1 MAAARDERT
10 EDGRVLL
17 LTALI
22 VLAAVTGAAF
32 GRLFQGSGPMW
43 RLLMAGAVAASLA
56 AVLER
61 RHLLI
66 SVVAG
71 AAGLIVMI
79 GLIVFPRTTLLGMPT
94 PDTLR
99 AIGRA
104 LSRVG
109 EHAAREFTPAAPLP
123 SLMTAAVIA
132 VWCASYA
139 SHALGARAGSPVL
152 ALIPPAGLLGFASYL
167 AGGGPRL
174 GFVLGFLLAS
184 LGVLLGSGLR
194 RFRVWG
200 PILAWPGSRRWRAAA
215 GGNGREARRLVV
227 AVTAVAILLPG
238 LLPGFRAAPLL
249 DLGSSGGRITINPIV
264 DIRPSL
270 NRDDAIELFRVR
282 ARRPAYWRLVSL
294 ERFNGRVWTSGD
306 LEATNGEVVEAGGL
320 QFTPGD
326 VTFAEGSGAI
336 GVGNREAQPL
346 EQEIEIS
353 GLARSWLPAAYQP
366 IAIGLPQGSARFDRA
381 RSSIVPTDDVPSGF
395 RYQIVSQLVVP
406 TAEELN
412 GEEREAAQPLAV
424 GPHTL
429 LPANVPPRVYELARS
444 ITKDAESPYQ
454 QMLALQ
460 RHLRTFT
467 YDEQAP
473 AGHEINDLLFF
484 LEESKRGYCEQFAAA
499 MAVMVRALGYAS
511 RVAVGFLPGG
521 VAEDRR
527 FVVTTEQAHAWPE
540 VYFKGFGWLAFEPT
554 PTRSNP
560 VAGDYL
566 NPPAAVLGGSTSQ
579 GETALTQNSGSSQL
593 AAAERAGGALGGPG
607 GELPEI
613 APEPQRRTFPLIAV
627 VLLAAAILF
636 ILVRSGRRRL
646 ELFRARS
653 PEERVVAAYGLFESW
668 AGDVGF
674 GRRTGETPLEYQAR
688 LKRSIPFSN
697 GHLEKV
703 TVLTGQALYS
713 GVVVSRTEAREAVGA
728 AKAAARDVRRH
739 AGKTKRVLG
748 TLGIR
753 R

>member
-43 RLLMAGAVAASLA
+43 RLLIAGAVAASLA

-71 AAGLIVMI
+71 AAGLLVMI

-94 PDTLR
+94 ADTLR

-123 SLMTAAVIA
+123 SLVTAAVIA

-139 SHALGARAGSPVL
+139 SHALGARAASPVL

-238 LLPGFRAAPLL
+238 LLPGFRAAPLF
-249 DLGSSGGRITINPIV
+249 DFGSSSGRITINPIV

-270 NRDDAIELFRVR
+270 NRDEAIELFRVR

-306 LEATNGEVVEAGGL
+306 LEATNGEVVQAGGL

-326 VTFAEGSGAI
+326 VTFAEGSGTI
-336 GVGNREAQPL
+336 GVGNRDAQGL

-353 GLARSWLPAAYQP
+353 RLGGSWLPAAYQP
-366 IAIGLPQGSARFDRA
+366 VAIGLPQGSARFDRA

-406 TAEELN
+406 TAEELD
-412 GEEREAAQPLAV
+412 GTTREATQPLAV
-424 GPHTL
+424 GPDTL
-429 LPANVPPRVYELARS
+429 LPPNVPPRVYQLARS
-444 ITKDAESPYQ
+444 ITKDAETPYQ

-460 RHLRTFT
+460 GHLRSFT

-484 LEESKRGYCEQFAAA
+484 LEQSKRGYCEQFAAA

-511 RVAVGFLPGG
+511 RVAVGFLPGD

-566 NPPAAVLGGSTSQ
+566 TPPAAVLGLTSQ

-593 AAAERAGGALGGPG
+593 AAAERAGGARGGPG
-607 GELPEI
+607 GELLDRP
-613 APEPQRRTFPLIAV
+613 PEPERRTFPLIAV
-627 VLLAAAILF
+627 VLLAAAILY
-636 ILVRSGRRRL
+636 VVARSGRRRL

-674 GRRTGETPLEYQAR
+674 RRRTGETPLEYQAR
-688 LKRSIPFSN
+688 LRRSIPFSN

-703 TVLTGQALYS
+703 TALTGHALYS
-713 GVVVSRTEAREAVGA
+713 GGSISRTQARDAVIA
-728 AKAAARDVRRH
+728 ARAAARDVRRH
-739 AGKTKRVLG
+739 AGVRKRVLG
-748 TLGIR
+748 TLGITR
-753 R
+753 

>member
-1 MAAARDERT
+1 MAAPHDDRA

-22 VLAAVTGAAF
+22 ALSAVTGAAF
-32 GRLFQGSGPMW
+32 GRLFQGAGPMW
-43 RLLMAGAVAASLA
+43 KLFAVGAAAAGLA

-66 SVVAG
+66 SVAGG
-71 AAGLIVMI
+71 AAGLVVTI

-94 PDTLR
+94 TDTLR

-109 EHAAREFTPAAPLP
+109 EHAAQEFTPAAPLA
-123 SLMTAAVIA
+123 SLVTAAVVA

-139 SHALGARAGSPVL
+139 SHALGVRAASPVL
-152 ALIPPAGLLGFASYL
+152 SLIPPAGLLGFASYL
-167 AGGGPRL
+167 AVDGPRL

-194 RFRVWG
+194 RLRVWG
-200 PILAWPGSRRWRAAA
+200 PILTWPGSRRWNAATGSNA
-215 GGNGREARRLVV
+215 REARRLVL

-238 LLPGFRAAPLL
+238 LLPGFKAAPLL
-249 DLGSSGGRITINPIV
+249 DLGSGGRITINPIV

-270 NRDDAIELFRVR
+270 NRTKAVELFRVR

-294 ERFNGRVWTSGD
+294 ERFDGRVWTSGD
-306 LEATNGEVVEAGGL
+306 LNATNGELVEGGEL
-320 QFTPGD
+320 RFTPGN
-326 VTFAEGSGAI
+326 GSFLDGSQQ
-336 GVGNREAQPL
+336 GTVGSTDAFPL

-353 GLARSWLPAAYQP
+353 RLAGSWLPAAYQP
-366 IAIGLPQGSARFDRA
+366 MAIGLPEGTARFDRS
-381 RSSIVPTDDVPSGF
+381 RSSIVPTSEIPPGF
-395 RYQIVSQLVVP
+395 RYRILSQLVVP
-406 TAEELN
+406 TAEELDR
-412 GEEREAAQPLAV
+412 GGREIAEPLAV
-424 GPHTL
+424 GAETL
-429 LPANVPPRVYELARS
+429 LPVNIPARVHELART
-444 ITKDAESPYQ
+444 ITRDAESPYQ
-454 QMLALQ
+454 KMLAIQ

-467 YDEQAP
+467 YDEEAP

-484 LEESKRGYCEQFAAA
+484 LERSKRGYCEQFAAA
-499 MAVMVRALGYAS
+499 MAVMVRSLGYAS

-527 FVVTTEQAHAWPE
+527 FVVTTDQAHAWPE

-554 PTRSNP
+554 PTRFNP

-566 NPPAAVLGGSTSQ
+566 NPPAPVLGTPITQ

-593 AAAERAGGALGGPG
+593 AAAERAGGAQGGPG
-607 GELPEI
+607 GELLQGPRETDGR
-613 APEPQRRTFPLIAV
+613 ALPLIALVVVAAVV
-627 VLLAAAILF
+627 VLVAARHI
-636 ILVRSGRRRL
+636 RRRY

-653 PEERVVAAYGLFESW
+653 PEERVVAAYGLFESL
-668 AGDVGF
+668 AGDVGL
-674 GRRTGETPLEYQAR
+674 GRRTGETPQEYQAR
-688 LKRSIPFSN
+688 LRRSVSFSD
-697 GHLEKV
+697 GHLERV
-703 TVLTGQALYS
+703 TLLTGHALYS
-713 GVVVSRTEAREAVGA
+713 GENVPETAARDAVAA

-739 AGKTKRVLG
+739 AGMRKRVLG

>member
-1 MAAARDERT
+1 MATTRDDRA

-22 VLAAVTGAAF
+22 VLSAVTGAAF
-32 GRLFQGSGPMW
+32 GRLFQGAGPMW
-43 RLLMAGAVAASLA
+43 KLLAVGAASATLA
-56 AVLER
+56 AVVGR

-66 SVVAG
+66 SVAAG
-71 AAGLIVMI
+71 AAGLLVTI
-79 GLIVFPRTTLLGMPT
+79 GLVVFPRTTLLGVPT
-94 PDTLR
+94 TDTLR

-109 EHAAREFTPAAPLP
+109 DHAAKEFTPAAPLA
-123 SLMTAAVIA
+123 SLVTAAVVA

-139 SHALGARAGSPVL
+139 SHALAVRAASPVL

-167 AGGGPRL
+167 AEDGPRL

-215 GGNGREARRLVV
+215 GGNAREARRLVV
-227 AVTAVAILLPG
+227 AVTAEAIVLPG
-238 LLPGFRAAPLL
+238 LLPGFKAAPLL
-249 DLGSSGGRITINPIV
+249 NLGSSTGRITINPIV

-270 NRDDAIELFRVR
+270 NRTEAVELFRVR

-306 LEATNGEVVEAGGL
+306 LNATNGELVQAGEMR
-320 QFTPGD
+320 FTPAD
-326 VTFAEGSGAI
+326 VSFTDGFGEGTAGAAEAP
-336 GVGNREAQPL
+336 PL

-353 GLARSWLPAAYQP
+353 RLAGAWLPAAYQP
-366 IAIGLPQGSARFDRA
+366 MAIGLPQGSARFDRS
-381 RSSIVPTDDVPSGF
+381 RSSIVPTGEVPPGF
-395 RYQIVSQLVVP
+395 SYRIISQLVVP
-406 TAEELN
+406 TAEELD
-412 GEEREAAQPLAV
+412 GTTREVAQPLAV
-424 GPHTL
+424 GAETL
-429 LPANVPPRVYELARS
+429 LPPNLPPRVYELART
-444 ITKDAESPYQ
+444 ITKDAETPYQ

-467 YDEQAP
+467 YDEEAP

-484 LEESKRGYCEQFAAA
+484 LEKSKRGYCEQFAAA

-527 FVVTTEQAHAWPE
+527 FIVTTDQAHAWPE

-566 NPPAAVLGGSTSQ
+566 NPPAPVLGLPTSQ
-579 GETALTQNSGSSQL
+579 GETALTQNSGQSQL
-593 AAAERAGGALGGPG
+593 AASERAGGAQSGPG
-607 GELPEI
+607 GELLQR
-613 APEPQRRTFPLIAV
+613 PQQTERPAFPLIAV
-627 VLLAAAILF
+627 VLVAALALFVAA
-636 ILVRSGRRRL
+636 RSLRRRY
-646 ELFRARS
+646 ELLRAHS
-653 PEERVVAAYGLFESW
+653 PHERVTAAYGLFESL
-668 AGDVGF
+668 AGDVGL
-674 GRRTGETPLEYQAR
+674 GRRQGETPLEYEKR
-688 LKRSIPFSN
+688 LKGLVPFDAR
-697 GHLEKV
+697 HLER
-703 TVLTGQALYS
+703 LTALLGRALYS
-713 GVVVSRTEAREAVGA
+713 LADLTRTHARDAVAA

-739 AGKTKRVLG
+739 AGMRKRVLG

-753 R
+753 S

>member
-1 MAAARDERT
+1 MAAARNERT

-22 VLAAVTGAAF
+22 ALSAITGAAF
-32 GRLFQGSGPMW
+32 GRLFQGSSPMW
-43 RLLMAGAVAASLA
+43 RLLVAGAVAASLA

-66 SVVAG
+66 SVTIG
-71 AAGLIVMI
+71 AAGLLVMI
-79 GLIVFPRTTLLGMPT
+79 GFLVFPRTTLLGLPT
-94 PDTLR
+94 ADTLR

-109 EHAAREFTPAAPLP
+109 EQAAREYTPAAPLP

-139 SHALGARAGSPVL
+139 THALGARAASPVL

-167 AGGGPRL
+167 SDDGPRL

-184 LGVLLGSGLR
+184 LGVLLASGLR

-200 PILAWPGSRRWRAAA
+200 PILAWPGSRTWKATT
-215 GGNGREARRLVV
+215 GGPGREARRLAV

-238 LLPGFRAAPLL
+238 LLPGYGAAPLL
-249 DLGSSGGRITINPIV
+249 DLGSSGRITINPIV

-270 NRDDAIELFRVR
+270 TRDEGIELFRVR

-294 ERFNGRVWTSGD
+294 ERFNGRMWTSGD
-306 LEATNGEVVEAGGL
+306 LEARSGDIVQPGGL
-320 QFTPGD
+320 QYTPGD
-326 VTFAEGSGAI
+326 VTLVPGSGTI
-336 GVGNREAQPL
+336 GLGNRDAQPL

-353 GLARSWLPAAYQP
+353 RLGGSWLPAAYQP
-366 IAIGLPQGSARFDRA
+366 VAIGLTDGSARFDRA
-381 RSSIVPTDDVPSGF
+381 RASIVPTDEVPPGF

-406 TAEELN
+406 TPEQLDGKARDIALPRASGAE
-412 GEEREAAQPLAV
+412 
-424 GPHTL
+424 TL
-429 LPANVPPRVYELARS
+429 LPANVPARVYELARS
-444 ITKDAESPYQ
+444 ITKDADTPYQ

-460 RHLRTFT
+460 RHLRSFT

-484 LEESKRGYCEQFAAA
+484 LEKSKRGYCEQFAAA

-511 RVAVGFLPGG
+511 RVAVGFLPGDVG
-521 VAEDRR
+521 EDGR
-527 FVVTTEQAHAWPE
+527 FIVTTDQAHAWPE

-554 PTRSNP
+554 PTRFNP
-560 VAGDYL
+560 VASDYIS
-566 NPPAAVLGGSTSQ
+566 PAAVVTGASITQ

-593 AAAERAGGALGGPG
+593 TAAERAGGARGGPG
-607 GELPEI
+607 GDLVEN
-613 APEPQRRTFPLIAV
+613 APEPARPSIPLIGVALLVAV
-627 VLLAAAILF
+627 VLFGFARI
-636 ILVRSGRRRL
+636 GRRRL
-646 ELFRARS
+646 ALYRAHS

-668 AGDVGF
+668 ASDVGF
-674 GRRTGETPLEYQAR
+674 GRRQGETPLEYQAR
-688 LKRSIPFSN
+688 LKRTVSFSN
-697 GHLEKV
+697 GHLERV
-703 TVLTGQALYS
+703 TGLTGHALYS
-713 GVVVSRTEAREAVGA
+713 SAAVSPIQAREAVSA
-728 AKAAARDVRRH
+728 AKAAAKDVRRH
-739 AGKTKRVLG
+739 AGLRRRVLG